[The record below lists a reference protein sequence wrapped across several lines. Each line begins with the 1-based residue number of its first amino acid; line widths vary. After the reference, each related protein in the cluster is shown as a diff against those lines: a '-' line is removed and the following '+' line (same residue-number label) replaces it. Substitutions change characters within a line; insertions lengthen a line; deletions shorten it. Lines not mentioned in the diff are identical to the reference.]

1 MNARLILSGILFSFL
16 ALGWVGACVMLRAA
30 EVGELVMPLED
41 RKFDALEVV
50 TVGTGGPYENPE
62 RLGPV
67 TAIGWDTHVLL
78 VDAGRGTAE
87 ALRRSKIPV
96 SQPRTILLTNLLPY
110 NTMGLDDLLFTGW
123 LVGRE
128 QGIQL
133 IGPPGTRKFA
143 KNLLAAHRAGSDAH
157 GSSLN
162 LPSEAIQLDVIEVGD
177 GWSEERDGLKIRAG
191 ELRGGPTPGLAWR
204 FERDGKSVLVA
215 GTGWDSDTLVSLAS
229 GVDILVHEAVYV
241 PPPEDIEDA
250 GVIADPDRLR
260 REAALHTSILDI
272 GELASRARVGTLLL
286 VRMRPPPFFA
296 LQVRMIVDDHFDGN
310 IEVPNDGESF
320 SP

>member
-1 MNARLILSGILFSFL
+1 MNARLILSAILFSFL

-87 ALRRSKIPV
+87 ALRRSGIPV

-133 IGPPGTRKFA
+133 IGPPGTRQFA

-157 GSSLN
+157 GRSLN
-162 LPSEAIQLDVIEVGD
+162 LPSEAIQLDVIEAGD
-177 GWSEERDGLKIRAG
+177 GWSEERDGLEIRAG

-215 GTGWDSDTLVSLAS
+215 GMGWDSDTLVSPGLGRGYS
-229 GVDILVHEAVYV
+229 GSRSRLCPAAGRHRRCRCHCGSGPFTKRGRFAHVNPRHRRTGV
-241 PPPEDIEDA
+241 PRTSRDPGAGTDA
-250 GVIADPDRLR
+250 
-260 REAALHTSILDI
+260 AAAFL
-272 GELASRARVGTLLL
+272 
-286 VRMRPPPFFA
+286 
-296 LQVRMIVDDHFDGN
+296 
-310 IEVPNDGESF
+310 
-320 SP
+320 